1 MLSPYENVI
10 IGNFL
15 YALGLAMGR
24 QSMPVD
30 GCVNLLQQTPADPA
44 LGDLMLQFPGVW
56 RLIEFKRD
64 GGDQKKED
72 QKRSIFLAATNPRR
86 GMAYLR
92 EVSKQVH
99 WYADPQESHEQFNL
113 RVRPYLDPQD
123 DLAIPMMSFAQDI
136 VEQACLGRFTDED
149 ELADYMAIIKTF
161 AGARR
166 FSAAGLLVG
175 VSAAATG
182 SSGSGA
188 SGGGITYLPVSD
200 FTDLRATARML
211 HERYVEQQRLLSV
224 ARQLEA
230 AQLQEASLE
239 RAASHARTHGREMSQ
254 GRGRGGPDRAEDL
267 GFSR

>member
-56 RLIEFKRD
+56 RLIEFKRE

-86 GMAYLR
+86 GRTHLR

-123 DLAIPMMSFAQDI
+123 DLAVPMMSFAQGI
-136 VEQACLGRFTDED
+136 VEQACSGQFTDED

-175 VSAAATG
+175 VSAAG
-182 SSGSGA
+182 GGSGA
-188 SGGGITYLPVSD
+188 SGAGITYLPVSD

-230 AQLQEASLE
+230 AEFQRALE
-239 RAASHARTHGREMSQ
+239 RDASQTRTSDRDVSQ
-254 GRGRGGPDRAEDL
+254 GRGRDGPERSEGL
-267 GFSR
+267 GHSR